1 MIVTSSFKRKGRGFV
16 DNGKTNS
23 EVLEDFDLE
32 TNNYRIK
39 TLTNKK
45 IPDEQPVASKNL
57 RKSDFTKNLSIVLE
71 ILIIKAVLKSLSA
84 G

>member
-1 MIVTSSFKRKGRGFV
+1 MEELPTTEGGRDKNHLFGRMIVTSSFKRKGRGFV

-23 EVLEDFDLE
+23 EVLEDYDLE

-45 IPDEQPVASKNL
+45 IPDSGPTSGLQNPEKDRL
-57 RKSDFTKNLSIVLE
+57 Y
-71 ILIIKAVLKSLSA
+71 
-84 G
+84 